1 MTKIV
6 LSHED
11 YERVLREGL
20 DLDAY
25 LQGRFDEAASE
36 VKYLNE
42 EVDVIIPISIDG
54 ERLGEALAKS
64 TLPVQWSE
72 GSEIKKFHEDCH
84 KAFMEAAYQATSVT
98 CESDATR
105 RRILHAQYTA
115 DRAND
120 RLDELIKRISY
131 KLPDGTSVMIGDALE
146 FPENR
151 VAKVIRFDEGT
162 SLPIAINW
170 LEDERT
176 EWMTES
182 EMMEA
187 KKLPA

>member
-25 LQGRFDEAASE
+25 LQGRFDEAASD
-36 VKYLNE
+36 VKYLNDDL
-42 EVDVIIPISIDG
+42 DVTIPISIDG
-54 ERLGEALAKS
+54 ERLGEALAQANTQAEVDAAKS
-64 TLPVQWSE
+64 
-72 GSEIKKFHEDCH
+72 H
-84 KAFMEAAYQATSVT
+84 A
-98 CESDATR
+98 
-105 RRILHAQYTA
+105 LHAQMTA

-120 RLDELIKRISY
+120 RIDELIKRISY
-131 KLPDGTSVMIGDALE
+131 QLPDGTSVMIGDKFE

-162 SLPIAINW
+162 SLPVAVQW
-170 LEDERT
+170 LEDDRT

-182 EMMEA
+182 EMVDA

>member
-1 MTKIV
+1 MTKII

-11 YERVLREGL
+11 YERVLQEGL

-25 LQGRFDEAASE
+25 LQGRFDEAASD

-42 EVDVIIPISIDG
+42 EVDVTVPINLDG
-54 ERLGEALAKS
+54 ERLGEAL
-64 TLPVQWSE
+64 E
-72 GSEIKKFHEDCH
+72 
-84 KAFMEAAYQATSVT
+84 KADEAYETNV
-98 CESDATR
+98 TR
-105 RRILHAQYTA
+105 RRVLHAQYTA

-131 KLPDGTSVMIGDALE
+131 KLTDGTSVMVGDMFE

-151 VAKVIRFDEGT
+151 VAKVIRFDEDT
-162 SLPIAINW
+162 SLPVAIKW
-170 LEDERT
+170 LNEDRT

-182 EMMEA
+182 EMMDA

>member
-25 LQGRFDEAASE
+25 LQGRFDEATSD

-42 EVDVIIPISIDG
+42 EVDVTIPISLDG
-54 ERLGEALAKS
+54 ERFGEALAKANE
-64 TLPVQWSE
+64 TDEV
-72 GSEIKKFHEDCH
+72 
-84 KAFMEAAYQATSVT
+84 EAAKSQA
-98 CESDATR
+98 
-105 RRILHAQYTA
+105 LHAQFTA

-131 KLPDGTSVMIGDALE
+131 KLPDGTSVMMGDTFE
-146 FPENR
+146 FPVNR
-151 VAKVIRFDEGT
+151 IAKVIRFDEGT
-162 SLPIAINW
+162 SLPVAVKW
-170 LEDERT
+170 LNEDRT

-182 EMMEA
+182 EMMDA

>member
-25 LQGRFDEAASE
+25 LQGRFDEAASD

-42 EVDVIIPISIDG
+42 EVDVTVPINLNG

-64 TLPVQWSE
+64 SLPVQRSE

-84 KAFMEAAYQATSVT
+84 KAFTEAAYPAKSLT
-98 CESDATR
+98 CESGRTYAVRDVVAF
-105 RRILHAQYTA
+105 
-115 DRAND
+115 
-120 RLDELIKRISY
+120 
-131 KLPDGTSVMIGDALE
+131 PDKEDVAIIIEVEDSPKEKYPI
-146 FPENR
+146 R
-151 VAKVIRFDEGT
+151 VF
-162 SLPIAINW
+162 W
-170 LEDERT
+170 ERVEMT
-176 EWMTES
+176 EWMSDAEFEDS
-182 EMMEA
+182 F
-187 KKLPA
+187 KIN

>member
-25 LQGRFDEAASE
+25 LQGRFDEAASD

-42 EVDVIIPISIDG
+42 EDDVTVPLILNG
-54 ERLGEALAKS
+54 ERLGEALTRAG
-64 TLPVQWSE
+64 TPVQWGE
-72 GSEIKKFHEDCH
+72 GSEIEKFHEDCH
-84 KAFMEAAYQATSVT
+84 KAFMEAAYPAVSVN
-98 CESDATR
+98 CESADTR
-105 RRILHAQYTA
+105 RRVLYAQNAA
-115 DRAND
+115 DRANN

-131 KLPDGTSVMIGDALE
+131 QLPDGTSVMIGDKFE

-162 SLPIAINW
+162 SLPVAVQW
-170 LEDERT
+170 FEDDRT

-182 EMMEA
+182 EMMDAE
-187 KKLPA
+187 KLPA

>member
-25 LQGRFDEAASE
+25 LQGRFDEAASN
-36 VKYLNE
+36 VKYLNDE
-42 EVDVIIPISIDG
+42 LDVIIPISIDG
-54 ERLGEALAKS
+54 ERLGEAL
-64 TLPVQWSE
+64 E
-72 GSEIKKFHEDCH
+72 
-84 KAFMEAAYQATSVT
+84 KAGNQE
-98 CESDATR
+98 ESDATR

-131 KLPDGTSVMIGDALE
+131 KLPDGTSVMIGDKFE

-162 SLPIAINW
+162 SLPVAIKW
-170 LEDERT
+170 LEDGRT
-176 EWMTES
+176 EWMIDS
-182 EMMEA
+182 ELMDA

>member
-11 YERVLREGL
+11 YERVLREEL

-36 VKYLNE
+36 VTYLNE
-42 EVDVIIPISIDG
+42 EDEVTVPINLDG
-54 ERLGEALAKS
+54 ERLGEALAQANTQAEVDAAKS
-64 TLPVQWSE
+64 
-72 GSEIKKFHEDCH
+72 H
-84 KAFMEAAYQATSVT
+84 A
-98 CESDATR
+98 
-105 RRILHAQYTA
+105 LHAQMTA
-115 DRAND
+115 DRANN

-131 KLPDGTSVMIGDALE
+131 QLPDGTSVMIGDKFE

-162 SLPIAINW
+162 SLPVAVQW
-170 LEDERT
+170 LNEDRT

-182 EMMEA
+182 EMMDA

>member
-25 LQGRFDEAASE
+25 LQGRFDEAASD

-42 EVDVIIPISIDG
+42 EVGVTIPISLEG
-54 ERLGEALAKS
+54 ERLGESLVN
-64 TLPVQWSE
+64 TGRL
-72 GSEIKKFHEDCH
+72 
-84 KAFMEAAYQATSVT
+84 
-98 CESDATR
+98 SDAENAKNHA
-105 RRILHAQYTA
+105 IHAQMTA
-115 DRAND
+115 DRANN

-131 KLPDGTSVMIGDALE
+131 QLPDGTSVMIGDKFE

-162 SLPIAINW
+162 SLPVAVKW
-170 LEDERT
+170 LEDDRT
-176 EWMTES
+176 EWMTDS
-182 EMMEA
+182 EMMDAE
-187 KKLPA
+187 KLSS

>member
-25 LQGRFDEAASE
+25 LQGRFDEAASD
-36 VKYLNE
+36 VKYLNDDL
-42 EVDVIIPISIDG
+42 DVTIPISLDG
-54 ERLGEALAKS
+54 ERLGEALA
-64 TLPVQWSE
+64 
-72 GSEIKKFHEDCH
+72 
-84 KAFMEAAYQATSVT
+84 QANSQE
-98 CESDATR
+98 ESADTR
-105 RRILHAQYTA
+105 RRVLYAQNAA
-115 DRAND
+115 DRANN

-131 KLPDGTSVMIGDALE
+131 QLPDGTSVMIGDKFE

-162 SLPIAINW
+162 SLPVAVQW
-170 LEDERT
+170 LEDDRT

-182 EMMEA
+182 EMMDA
-187 KKLPA
+187 DKLPA

>member
-25 LQGRFDEAASE
+25 LQGRFDEAASD

-42 EVDVIIPISIDG
+42 EVDVTIPISLDG
-54 ERLGEALAKS
+54 ERLGEALVK
-64 TLPVQWSE
+64 TGGL
-72 GSEIKKFHEDCH
+72 
-84 KAFMEAAYQATSVT
+84 
-98 CESDATR
+98 SDAENAKN
-105 RRILHAQYTA
+105 HAIYAQMTA
-115 DRAND
+115 DRAIE
-120 RLDELIKRISY
+120 RIDELIKRIAY
-131 KLPDGTSVMIGDALE
+131 QLPDGTSMMIGDVLE
-146 FPENR
+146 FPVDR
-151 VAKVIRFDEGT
+151 VAKVIKLDQGDDRLPVEVLWIDE
-162 SLPIAINW
+162 
-170 LEDERT
+170 DRT

-182 EMMEA
+182 EMMGA

>member
-25 LQGRFDEAASE
+25 LQGRFDEAASD

-42 EVDVIIPISIDG
+42 EVDVTIPISLDG
-54 ERLGEALAKS
+54 ERFGEALENANTQAEIDAAKS
-64 TLPVQWSE
+64 
-72 GSEIKKFHEDCH
+72 H
-84 KAFMEAAYQATSVT
+84 A
-98 CESDATR
+98 
-105 RRILHAQYTA
+105 LHAQMTA
-115 DRAND
+115 DYAVN
-120 RLDELIKRISY
+120 RLDDLIKRISY
-131 KLPDGTSVMIGDALE
+131 KLPDGTSVMIGDELE

-151 VAKVIRFDEGT
+151 VAKVIRFDGGT
-162 SLPIAINW
+162 SLPVAIKW
-170 LEDERT
+170 LNEDRT

-182 EMMEA
+182 EMMDA